1 MLCQKCNK
9 NEANVKYTEI
19 INGEKKE
26 MMLCE
31 ECSHKLGLN
40 NINFN
45 MPIDFSSFF
54 GGLLEDEEYNSP
66 EFMPLFQTVREL
78 KCNNCN
84 MTYDEFINQGKFGCP
99 ECYEVFS
106 SKIDSLLK
114 RIHGSNEYRGRK
126 ALNSTLKEQ
135 NTVVGGANHSDQKNE
150 KTKNEDSKLE
160 KLQKELKKAIA
171 DERYEDAA
179 KIRDEIKSINKKH
192 DKE

>member
-1 MLCQKCNK
+1 MLCQKCKK

-31 ECSHKLGLN
+31 ECSHKLGLD

-54 GGLLEDEEYNSP
+54 GGLLEDEYNSP
-66 EFMPLFQTVREL
+66 EFMPLFQTVKEL
-78 KCNNCN
+78 KCDNCN
-84 MTYDEFINQGKFGCP
+84 MTYDEFVSQGKFGCP

-114 RIHGSNEYRGRK
+114 RLHGSSEYRGRK
-126 ALNSTLKEQ
+126 ALNNALNKE
-135 NTVVGGANHSDQKNE
+135 NTSVRGTAHSDPKNG
-150 KTKNEDSKLE
+150 KSTSKDSKLD
-160 KLQKELKKAIA
+160 KLQKDLKKAIA